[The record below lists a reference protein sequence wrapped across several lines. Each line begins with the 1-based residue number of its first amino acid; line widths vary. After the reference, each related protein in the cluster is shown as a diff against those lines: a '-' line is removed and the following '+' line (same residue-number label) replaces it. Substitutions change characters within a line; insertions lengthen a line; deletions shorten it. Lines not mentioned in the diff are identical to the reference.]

1 MFKKGK
7 NAEPV
12 MSKGIERAVHNQL
25 IEHLEKQ
32 KIIFDCT
39 SLVLEANIL

>member
-1 MFKKGK
+1 
-7 NAEPV
+7 

-25 IEHLEKQ
+25 IEHLEKH